1 MRSSLYWISLLA
13 APAIGMMIVVKEK
26 GAEDAKISAA
36 YYCSEDELESYHHV
50 VSLIKG
56 KYATH
61 ETVGTNGSSEMNIGD
76 DASLPGIVSTPIRDT
91 KLDGE
96 GVDN

>member
-50 VSLIKG
+50 VSLINGTTKG

-76 DASLPGIVSTPIRDT
+76 DASLPGIVSTLIRDT
-91 KLDGE
+91 KPDG
-96 GVDN
+96 